1 VRDHTTHGVGAKGE
15 NERKSSE
22 RVRQLPPG
30 LSGVMGRGSMSFIV
44 VLLSAFV
51 LLDGLWLVL
60 AWRGL
65 KVKGWRWVAA
75 GWMGAMLGGLLLFLG
90 SRFGGVRVEELLP
103 RPLVSAIFI
112 WHLMIL
118 PLWLIWLVV
127 RGFFAAGRRIVRGPA
142 PVEDGVSRR
151 EFISTAARLAPAVLT
166 TGAALGSEPQLEEFR
181 IRRIEVPLEKLP
193 PALDGLTIAH
203 VSDVHVGRFTRG
215 KILERIA
222 ETTNSLNADLTLMT
236 GDLINHSLSDL
247 PAGIE
252 LMRGLRAKHGVF
264 LCEGNHDLF
273 ADAPGFRRDV
283 RRAGLQLL
291 REDAATVEIRGTP
304 VQLFGLRWERGD
316 AGHRE
321 ALQDLEKLRRSD
333 AFPLLLAHHPHVFDF
348 AEEYPLILAGHT
360 HGGQMMLNPEVGFGP
375 WMFRYWSGLYR
386 RGSRALVVSNGV
398 GNWFPLRIEA
408 PAEIAHITLRKGKA

>member
-1 VRDHTTHGVGAKGE
+1 
-15 NERKSSE
+15 
-22 RVRQLPPG
+22 
-30 LSGVMGRGSMSFIV
+30 MSFIV

-51 LLDGLWLVL
+51 LLDLLWVGL

-65 KVKGWRWVAA
+65 KTAGWRWVAL
-75 GWMGAMLGGLLLFLG
+75 GWMTAMLGGLLLFLG
-90 SRFGGVRVEELLP
+90 SRFGSVRVEEILP

-112 WHLMIL
+112 WHLMVL
-118 PLWLIWLVV
+118 PLWLIWLGL

-142 PVEDGVSRR
+142 PVQVGEEEGVSRR
-151 EFISTAARLAPAVLT
+151 EFFSTAARLAPAVLT
-166 TGAALGSEPQLEEFR
+166 TGAALGSEAQLEEFR
-181 IRRIEVPLEKLP
+181 IRRIEVPLENLP

-222 ETTNSLNADLTLMT
+222 ETTNSLNPDLTLMT
-236 GDLINHSLSDL
+236 GDLINHALSDL

-252 LMRGLRAKHGVF
+252 LLRGLRAKHGVF

-273 ADAPGFRRDV
+273 ADAAGFRRDV

-291 REDAATVEIRGTP
+291 REEAATVDIRGVP

-316 AGHRE
+316 EGHRA
-321 ALQDLEKLRRSD
+321 ALRDLEKLRRDD
-333 AFPLLLAHHPHVFDF
+333 AFPLLLAHHPHAFDF
-348 AEEYPLILAGHT
+348 AEDFPLTVAGHT
-360 HGGQMMLNPEVGFGP
+360 HGGQMMLNPEIGFGP

-408 PAEIAHITLRKGKA
+408 PAEVAHLTLRKV